1 MIEAE
6 ESEPSIVIELDD
18 VLDEEG
24 IEKKDLVLDALQQ
37 IRTSDFTELKAIRV
51 PTA

>member
-18 VLDEEG
+18 VLDEGG
-24 IEKKDLVLDALQQ
+24 IEKKDLVLDALQ
-37 IRTSDFTELKAIRV
+37 
-51 PTA
+51 